1 MSDSTGL
8 IVTLVLG
15 VTGSFL
21 FYYIGKLANALGA
34 QIETGIVDG
43 TPVSTKQRWL
53 MLYNMWMSYEIGG
66 AGIGGWLAIAQAII
80 ASKVGDAD
88 VKLLAYLAAVFA
100 GVGSLMFLV
109 QGGSMLFN
117 YRSVL
122 HEAESA

>member
-8 IVTLVLG
+8 IAIVFLG

-21 FYYIGKLANALGA
+21 FYYIGKLANTLGN

-43 TPVSTKQRWL
+43 TPVSTRQRWL
-53 MLYNMWMSYEIGG
+53 MLYNMWVSYEIGG
-66 AGIGGWLAIAQAII
+66 AGIGGWLALAQATL
-80 ASKVGDAD
+80 AAKVAD
-88 VKLLAYLAAVFA
+88 PDIKLLAYLSAVFA

-122 HEAESA
+122 RQAESS